1 MQFIDLFSMYL
12 QKCGAYMSDKT
23 FFLCDIL
30 YLNLYTPFQ
39 IDMKIS
45 NMKKIYCIHK
55 STPMKVS

>member
-1 MQFIDLFSMYL
+1 MYL
-12 QKCGAYMSDKT
+12 QKYGAYMSDKT

-45 NMKKIYCIHK
+45 NTKKIYCIHK